1 MRHEF
6 LKGQIVADDRD
17 WWGERVEDAITARRV
32 REALGDGSDDVTL
45 HVNSPGGDAMEAV
58 TIDAAIRVW
67 RSEHPDRV
75 AVVEFD
81 GYSASAC
88 SYAFLGAT
96 ELRAHPSSL
105 LMVHD
110 PSLVTYGNAADLRH
124 DADILD
130 KTADAIAAAYVR
142 KTGRDAGEVRDA
154 MRAETWFT
162 AQEALEWGLVD
173 AIADDDAEPPTDD
186 WEARARDRMAPRDMA
201 GAAEALALYDAL
213 VTGSGGGAP
222 TTGTDADEGGDGSP
236 EAGDAGR
243 AGAARY
249 VVLGGEL
256 YRLGDK

>member
-6 LKGQIVADDRD
+6 LRGQIVADDRD

-67 RSEHPDRV
+67 RSEHPERV

-88 SYAFLGAT
+88 SYAFLGAS

-110 PSLVTYGNAADLRH
+110 PSLVTYGVAADLRR

-142 KTGRDAGEVRDA
+142 K
-154 MRAETWFT
+154 TWFT

-222 TTGTDADEGGDGSP
+222 TTGTDADEGGDGTP

-256 YRLGDK
+256 YELGTD